1 MIQGM
6 FNSGSLPVLERLL
19 QFTEQRQA
27 ALAHANA
34 NLSTPGVRPADL
46 SVADFQAAL
55 RQAID
60 QRRAS
65 AAGVSGPLAL
75 RDTAQ
80 LHFRPDRLDAI
91 AEPTNDNVLFHD
103 DNNRD
108 VERLMQ
114 HLAENA
120 LMHRTGIELMR
131 SEFSRLQTAIRG
143 RV

>member
-1 MIQGM
+1 MINGL

-19 QFTEQRQA
+19 QFTEQRQV
-27 ALAHANA
+27 ALANANA

-46 SVADFQAAL
+46 SVVQFQSAL
-55 RQAID
+55 RDAID
-60 QRRAS
+60 RRRAS
-65 AAGVSGPLAL
+65 AAGVSGQLAL

-80 LHFRPDRLDAI
+80 LRFRPDRLDAD
-91 AEPTNDNVLFHD
+91 AQPTNDNILFHD

-131 SEFSRLQTAIRG
+131 SEFTRLQTAIRG